1 MANLNQR
8 FTMNP
13 TDVQRKRNTFH
24 YSPTHKTTFNA
35 GKLVPIFARTYYP
48 GDTLSM
54 DLSAFVRASTPLHA
68 TMDDAFIDTYFFAV
82 PRRLVQDHWVNF
94 MGENTESRYVDPVE
108 YNLPYLR
115 APEAGFP
122 QGSILDHFGIPIK
135 VPGIEVEASH
145 VRAYCLIW
153 NEWFRDQNLQDP
165 VLVPK
170 DDATVTAN
178 ATGDI
183 LVDAARGLDLLPVNK
198 FHDYF
203 TSALIEPQKGDD
215 VTIPML
221 GDAPVYGDYTANNG
235 FGMGLINPTTGSPYK
250 DGLLQSSSIAS
261 ASYNSNLYAGN
272 PSTGYSIESGGLY
285 FINKEDSELG
295 NYYTSGVYADL
306 SSVVGAS
313 INDLRMAFAT
323 QQYLETLARGGSR
336 YTEQIRAFFGVTSP
350 DARLQRPEY
359 LAGKRIRIGMQQV
372 VQTSSTVD
380 DVSPQGNVAG
390 YSLTSDVSKMFT
402 TSFTEHTI
410 VIGVACVRTAQT
422 YQYGIPVEFSRKD
435 RFDFVSPP
443 FYNVGNLP
451 IYNREIFAQGN
462 AQDDEVFGFKEAWA
476 ELRDMPNTVSG
487 AFRSNADGTLDT
499 WHYAEAYTTLPRLVD
514 ENWIKQSA
522 APFDRTLAV
531 SSVVSDQFLAD
542 FRFDCTYISEL
553 TQYSIPGLTRL

>member
-54 DLSAFVRASTPLHA
+54 DLSAFIRASTPLHA
-68 TMDDAFIDTYFFAV
+68 TMDDAFIDAYFFAV

-115 APEAGFP
+115 APEGGFP

-165 VLVPK
+165 VLVPM

-178 ATGDI
+178 RTGDI

-221 GDAPVYGDYTANNG
+221 GDATVYGDGVIRLQHYSPDAPTVPGVLYNLNG
-235 FGMGLINPTTGSPYK
+235 TSGPFGSTLGTYGDFTGSVLQ
-250 DGLLQSSSIAS
+250 DGFLGVQSKESTEI
-261 ASYNSNLYAGN
+261 YNN
-272 PSTGYSIESGGLY
+272 T
-285 FINKEDSELG
+285 
-295 NYYTSGVYADL
+295 TGVYADL

-410 VIGVACVRTAQT
+410 VIGVVCVRTAQT

-462 AQDDEVFGFKEAWA
+462 AQDNEVFGFKEAWA
-476 ELRDMPNTVSG
+476 ELRDMPNTISG

-499 WHYAEAYTTLPRLVD
+499 WHYAEAYTALPRLVD

-522 APFDRTLAV
+522 VPFDRTLAV

-542 FRFDCTYISEL
+542 FRFDCTYVSEL
-553 TQYSIPGLTRL
+553 AQYSIPGLTRL